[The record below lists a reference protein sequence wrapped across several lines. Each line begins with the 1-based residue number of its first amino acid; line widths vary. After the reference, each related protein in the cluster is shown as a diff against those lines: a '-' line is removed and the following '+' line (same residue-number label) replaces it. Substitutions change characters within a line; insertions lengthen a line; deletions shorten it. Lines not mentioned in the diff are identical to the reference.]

1 MPVNHAGY
9 WPTVHD
15 ILPKLLEHFW
25 YCWPMAQ
32 KMVQNLVVAG
42 IFLLVLS
49 SHVIAGDFQ
58 RVAPVHVDHD
68 GEKWAEKT
76 LKKLSLEEKV
86 GQMFMI
92 RLAMPQFVNLKNPE
106 YLNWLD
112 QIQRYHLGS
121 ALLTVPAEGP
131 SLSKSEPYEAAM
143 LINQLQRTSKIPLLV
158 AADYERGL
166 SMRLNGT
173 TVFPHSMAFGATGK
187 PEFAEQFGKIVA
199 EESRAIGVQWNLMP
213 IADVNSN
220 PANPVINTRSFGED
234 PAQVSALVTAYI
246 RGARNNGLLTAAK
259 HFPGHGD
266 TATDSHL
273 GLAAVNR
280 SREQINQIDLPPFQ
294 AAIAAGTDAVMVA
307 HITAPALEPSQS
319 RVATNSPA
327 IVTGILKQQLGFK
340 GLVITD
346 AMDMGGLTS
355 VYPEG
360 GSAAAR
366 HAAID
371 TVKAGDD
378 MLLLFTDLDGAY
390 KGLLSAIRSGEIP
403 EKRIDESVLKIL
415 RAKASVGLNKASQID
430 INKLSSVISSPENL
444 TTAQLIADSAITLV
458 RDNGRMLPLKPQ
470 GHSSSA
476 PAYGTVQQEGS
487 KFLCIIFTDDVRS
500 DNGRQLQRE
509 LRARVPDA
517 RIIFV
522 DPRIAAGS
530 STEIQTA
537 LNAAENVVAAIYL
550 IPVPGRTVRKEGAG
564 GVNTISVPDATAAL
578 LQSILDAKGE
588 KTVVVSFGSPY
599 FLSDFPQIENY
610 VCAYSNAFTSE
621 TGAVKALFG
630 EIPFRGRLPVTIQ
643 GIAQRGAGTDHPTQ
657 SLRR

>member
-1 MPVNHAGY
+1 MVQ
-9 WPTVHD
+9 
-15 ILPKLLEHFW
+15 KL
-25 YCWPMAQ
+25 
-32 KMVQNLVVAG
+32 VQNLVVAG
-42 IFLLVLS
+42 IVLLALS
-49 SHVIAGDFQ
+49 SGAVAGDFQ
-58 RVAPVHVDHD
+58 RVAPVHLDRD
-68 GEKWAEKT
+68 GEKWAQKT
-76 LKKLSLEEKV
+76 LKKLSLEEKI

-121 ALLTVPAEGP
+121 VLLTVPAEGP
-131 SLSKSEPYEAAM
+131 TLSKSEPYEAAM
-143 LINQLQRTSKIPLLV
+143 LVNQLQRASKIPLLV

-166 SMRLNGT
+166 SMRLYGT
-173 TVFPHSMAFGATGK
+173 TVFPHSMAFGAAVK

-234 PAQVSALVTAYI
+234 PVEVSSLVAAYI

-266 TATDSHL
+266 TSTDSHL

-280 SREQINQIDLPPFQ
+280 TREQINQIDLPPFR

-307 HITAPALEPSQS
+307 HITAPVLESDPS

-327 IVTGILKQQLGFK
+327 IVTGVLKQQLGFK
-340 GLVITD
+340 GLVMTD
-346 AMDMGGLTS
+346 AMDMAGLTG

-360 GSAAAR
+360 GSAAAK

-371 TVKAGDD
+371 TVRAGND
-378 MLLLFTDLDGAY
+378 MLILFTDLDGAY
-390 KGLLSAIRSGEIP
+390 KGLLSAVRSGEIP

-415 RAKASVGLNKASQID
+415 RAKASVGLNKASQVD
-430 INKLSSVISSPENL
+430 INNISSVISSPQIL
-444 TTAQLIADSAITLV
+444 VTAQQIADSAITLV
-458 RDNGRMLPLKPQ
+458 RDNGHMLPLRPQ
-470 GHSSSA
+470 RRSASA

-509 LRARVPDA
+509 LRSRIPDA
-517 RIIFV
+517 KIIFV

-530 STEIQTA
+530 SAEIQSA
-537 LNAAENVVAAIYL
+537 LSSAENVLAAIYL
-550 IPVPGRTVRKEGAG
+550 IPVPGRAVRKEGSTA
-564 GVNTISVPDATAAL
+564 VNTISVPDATAAL
-578 LQSILDAKGE
+578 LQSILEAKRE

-599 FLSDFPQIENY
+599 FLADFPQIENY
-610 VCAYSNAFTSE
+610 VCAYSNALTSE

-630 EIPFRGRLPVTIQ
+630 EIPFHGRLPVTIP
-643 GIAQRGAGTDHPTQ
+643 GIAQRGAGMDHPAQ
-657 SLRR
+657 GLRSGVGAHATR

>member
-1 MPVNHAGY
+1 
-9 WPTVHD
+9 
-15 ILPKLLEHFW
+15 
-25 YCWPMAQ
+25 
-32 KMVQNLVVAG
+32 MVQKFLLAG
-42 IFLLVLS
+42 IFLLALS
-49 SHVIAGDFQ
+49 SPIIAGDFQ
-58 RVAPVHVDHD
+58 RPAPVHLDHD
-68 GEKWAEKT
+68 GEKWAQKT

-92 RLAMPQFVNLKNPE
+92 RLAMPQFVNLKNPD

-112 QIQRYHLGS
+112 QIERYHLGS
-121 ALLTVPAEGP
+121 VLLTVSAEGP

-143 LINQLQRTSKIPLLV
+143 LINQLQHTSKIPLLV

-173 TVFPHSMAFGATGK
+173 TIFPHSMAFGAAGK
-187 PEFAEQFGKIVA
+187 PEFAEQFGRIVA
-199 EESRAIGVQWNLMP
+199 QESRAIGVQWNLMP

-220 PANPVINTRSFGED
+220 PVNPVINTRSFGED
-234 PAQVSALVTAYI
+234 PTEVSALVTAYI
-246 RGARNNGLLTAAK
+246 HGARGSGLLTAAK

-280 SREQINQIDLPPFQ
+280 TRELINQIDLPPFR

-307 HITAPALEPSQS
+307 HITAPSLEPDSS
-319 RVATNSPA
+319 RVATNSTA
-327 IVTGILKQQLGFK
+327 IVTGILKQQLGFN

-366 HAAID
+366 HAATD
-371 TVKAGDD
+371 TVKAGND

-390 KGLLSAIRSGEIP
+390 KGLVAAVRSGEIT

-415 RAKASVGLNKASQID
+415 RAKASVGLNKASQVD

-444 TTAQLIADSAITLV
+444 AVAQQMADSSITLV
-458 RDNGRMLPLKPQ
+458 RENGRMLPLKPQ
-470 GHSSSA
+470 GSSSSA
-476 PAYGTVQQEGS
+476 PAYGAVQKEGS
-487 KFLCIIFTDDVRS
+487 RLLCIIFTDDVRS

-530 STEIQTA
+530 SPEIQSA
-537 LNAAENVVAAIYL
+537 LSSAENVVAAIYL
-550 IPVPGRTVRKEGAG
+550 VPAPGRAVRTEGAT

-578 LQSILDAKGE
+578 LQSILQAKKD

-610 VCAYSNAFTSE
+610 VCAYSNAITSE
-621 TGAVKALFG
+621 TGAIKALFG
-630 EIPFRGRLPVTIQ
+630 EIPFRGRLPVTIP
-643 GIAQRGAGTDHPTQ
+643 GMAQRGAGIDQPAQ
-657 SLRR
+657 GLRSRAGARAVRKN

>member
-1 MPVNHAGY
+1 MLRHGSRIVAKVGPKVE
-9 WPTVHD
+9 W
-15 ILPKLLEHFW
+15 LPAFFCSRSRLLQL
-25 YCWPMAQ
+25 PA
-32 KMVQNLVVAG
+32 
-42 IFLLVLS
+42 IFS
-49 SHVIAGDFQ
+49 AS
-58 RVAPVHVDHD
+58 APVHLDHD
-68 GEKWAEKT
+68 GEKWAQKT
-76 LKKLSLEEKV
+76 LKKMSLEEKV

-121 ALLTVPAEGP
+121 VLLTVPAEGP

-143 LINQLQRTSKIPLLV
+143 LVNQLQRASKLPLLV

-173 TVFPHSMAFGATGK
+173 TVFPHSMAFGAAGK

-199 EESRAIGVQWNLMP
+199 QESRAIGVQWNLMP

-220 PANPVINTRSFGED
+220 PVNPVINTRSFGED
-234 PAQVSALVTAYI
+234 PAQVSSLVTAYI

-266 TATDSHL
+266 TSTDSHL

-280 SREQINQIDLPPFQ
+280 TREQINQIDLPPFR

-307 HITAPALEPSQS
+307 HITAPVLEPDPS

-340 GLVITD
+340 GLVMTD
-346 AMDMGGLTS
+346 AMDMAGLTS

-360 GSAAAR
+360 GSAAAK

-371 TVKAGDD
+371 TVRAGND
-378 MLLLFTDLDGAY
+378 MLILFTDLDGAY
-390 KGLLSAIRSGEIP
+390 KGLLSAVRSGEIP

-444 TTAQLIADSAITLV
+444 VDCAADRRFRHHSCPRQWPYAAAHVAETFGFCSELMEPCNKKEASFCASSLLTMCATTMDASCSASC
-458 RDNGRMLPLKPQ
+458 GRVYPMPASSLWIRALP
-470 GHSSSA
+470 
-476 PAYGTVQQEGS
+476 PAVWP
-487 KFLCIIFTDDVRS
+487 KF
-500 DNGRQLQRE
+500 
-509 LRARVPDA
+509 RARSVQ
-517 RIIFV
+517 RKMFW
-522 DPRIAAGS
+522 PRSIWFLLPG
-530 STEIQTA
+530 A
-537 LNAAENVVAAIYL
+537 LC
-550 IPVPGRTVRKEGAG
+550 GR
-564 GVNTISVPDATAAL
+564 
-578 LQSILDAKGE
+578 
-588 KTVVVSFGSPY
+588 
-599 FLSDFPQIENY
+599 
-610 VCAYSNAFTSE
+610 
-621 TGAVKALFG
+621 KALQ
-630 EIPFRGRLPVTIQ
+630 P
-643 GIAQRGAGTDHPTQ
+643 
-657 SLRR
+657 

>member
-1 MPVNHAGY
+1 
-9 WPTVHD
+9 
-15 ILPKLLEHFW
+15 
-25 YCWPMAQ
+25 
-32 KMVQNLVVAG
+32 MVQKLMLAG
-42 IFLLVLS
+42 VCLLALS
-49 SHVIAGDFQ
+49 SPVIAGDFQ
-58 RVAPVHVDHD
+58 RPSPVHPDHD
-68 GEKWAEKT
+68 GKKWAQKT

-92 RLAMPQFVNLKNPE
+92 RIAMPQFVNLKNPD

-112 QIQRYHLGS
+112 QIARYHLGS
-121 ALLTVPAEGP
+121 VLLTVPAEGP

-143 LINQLQRTSKIPLLV
+143 LINQLQRASKIPLLV

-173 TVFPHSMAFGATGK
+173 TVFPHSMAFGAAGK
-187 PEFAEQFGKIVA
+187 PEFADQFGRIVA
-199 EESRAIGVQWNLMP
+199 QESRAIGVEWNLMP

-246 RGARNNGLLTAAK
+246 QGARSSGLLTAAK

-280 SREQINQIDLPPFQ
+280 TREQIDQIDLPPFR

-307 HITAPALEPSQS
+307 HITAPALEPDPS
-319 RVATNSPA
+319 RVATNSTS
-327 IVTGILKQQLGFK
+327 IVTGILKQQLGFN
-340 GLVITD
+340 GLIITD
-346 AMDMGGLTS
+346 AMDMLGLTS

-366 HAAID
+366 RAAVD
-371 TVKAGDD
+371 TVKAGND

-390 KGLLSAIRSGEIP
+390 KGLIDAVRSGEIP

-415 RAKASVGLNKASQID
+415 RAKASVGLNKASQVD
-430 INKLSSVISSPENL
+430 INNLSSVISSPENL
-444 TTAQLIADSAITLV
+444 ASAQQIADAAITLV
-458 RDNGRMLPLKPQ
+458 RENGRMLPLKPL
-470 GHSSSA
+470 GSVASA
-476 PAYGTVQQEGS
+476 AAYGAVQKEGS
-487 KFLCIIFTDDVRS
+487 KLLCIIFTDDVRS

-530 STEIQTA
+530 TADIQNA
-537 LNAAENVVAAIYL
+537 LNSAENVVAAIYL
-550 IPVPGRTVRKEGAG
+550 VPAPGRAVRIEGAT
-564 GVNTISVPDATAAL
+564 GVNTISVPDGTATL
-578 LQSILDAKGE
+578 LQSILQARRE

-610 VCAYSNAFTSE
+610 VCTYSNATTSE
-621 TGAVKALFG
+621 VGAVKALFG
-630 EIPFRGRLPVTIQ
+630 EIPFRGRLPVTIP
-643 GIAQRGAGTDHPTQ
+643 GVAQRGAGIDHPAQ
-657 SLRR
+657 ALRK

>member
-1 MPVNHAGY
+1 
-9 WPTVHD
+9 
-15 ILPKLLEHFW
+15 
-25 YCWPMAQ
+25 
-32 KMVQNLVVAG
+32 MVQKLVYKVMLAG
-42 IFLLVLS
+42 IFLLALS
-49 SHVIAGDFQ
+49 SAVIAGDFQ
-58 RVAPVHVDHD
+58 RVGPVHLDHD
-68 GEKWAEKT
+68 GEKWAQKT
-76 LKKLSLEEKV
+76 LKKMSLEEKV

-121 ALLTVPAEGP
+121 VLLTVPAEGP

-143 LINQLQRTSKIPLLV
+143 LVNQLQRASKLPLLV

-173 TVFPHSMAFGATGK
+173 TVFPHSMAFGAAGK
-187 PEFAEQFGKIVA
+187 PQFAEQFGKIVA
-199 EESRAIGVQWNLMP
+199 QESRAIGVQWNLMP

-234 PAQVSALVTAYI
+234 PAQVSSLVTAYI

-266 TATDSHL
+266 TSSDSHL

-280 SREQINQIDLPPFQ
+280 TREQINQIDLPPFR
-294 AAIAAGTDAVMVA
+294 AAIAAGSDAVMVA
-307 HITAPALEPSQS
+307 HITAPVLEPDPT

-327 IVTGILKQQLGFK
+327 IVTGILKQQLGFR
-340 GLVITD
+340 GIVMTD
-346 AMDMGGLTS
+346 AMDMAGLTS

-360 GSAAAR
+360 GSAAAK

-371 TVKAGDD
+371 TVRAGND
-378 MLLLFTDLDGAY
+378 MLILFTDLDSAY
-390 KGLLSAIRSGEIP
+390 KGLLSAVRAGEIP

-430 INKLSSVISSPENL
+430 INKLSSIISSPENL
-444 TTAQLIADSAITLV
+444 VTAQQIADSSITLV
-458 RDNGRMLPLKPQ
+458 RDNGHMLPLTSRR
-470 GHSSSA
+470 HSASA
-476 PAYGTVQQEGS
+476 PSYGTVQQEGS
-487 KFLCIIFTDDVRS
+487 KFLCIIFTDDVRN

-509 LRARVPDA
+509 LRTRVPDA
-517 RIIFV
+517 RFIFV

-530 STEIQTA
+530 MAEIQSA
-537 LNAAENVVAAIYL
+537 VSSADNVLAAIYL
-550 IPVPGRTVRKEGAG
+550 VPAPGRAVRKEGATA
-564 GVNTISVPDATAAL
+564 VNTISVPDATAAL
-578 LQSILDAKGE
+578 LQSILEAKRD

-599 FLSDFPQIENY
+599 FLADFPQIENY
-610 VCAYSNAFTSE
+610 VCAYSNAVTSE

-630 EIPFRGRLPVTIQ
+630 EISFRGRLPVTIP
-643 GIAQRGAGTDHPTQ
+643 GMAQRGAGMDQPAQ
-657 SLRR
+657 ALRR

>member
-1 MPVNHAGY
+1 MPADHARFVY
-9 WPTVHD
+9 D
-15 ILPKLLEHFW
+15 ILPKPVSHFW
-25 YCWPMAQ
+25 YCCA
-32 KMVQNLVVAG
+32 MVQKLVFAG
-42 IFLLVLS
+42 IFLLALFS
-49 SHVIAGDFQ
+49 PAIAGDFQ
-58 RVAPVHVDHD
+58 RPAPVHLDHD
-68 GEKWAEKT
+68 GEKWAQKT

-92 RLAMPQFVNLKNPE
+92 RLAMPQFVNLKNPD

-112 QIQRYHLGS
+112 QIERYHLGS
-121 ALLTVPAEGP
+121 VLLTVPAEGP

-143 LINQLQRTSKIPLLV
+143 LINQLQHAAKIPLLV

-173 TVFPHSMAFGATGK
+173 TIFPHSMAFGAAGK
-187 PEFAEQFGKIVA
+187 PEFAEQFGRIVA
-199 EESRAIGVQWNLMP
+199 QESRAIGVEWNLMP

-234 PAQVSALVTAYI
+234 PAQVSALVSAYI

-266 TATDSHL
+266 TGTDSHL

-280 SREQINQIDLPPFQ
+280 TREQINQIDLPPFR

-307 HITAPALEPSQS
+307 HITAPVLEPDPS

-327 IVTGILKQQLGFK
+327 IVTGILKQQLGFS

-371 TVKAGDD
+371 TVRAGND

-390 KGLLSAIRSGEIP
+390 KGLLNAVRSGEIP

-415 RAKASVGLNKASQID
+415 RAKASVGLNKASQVD

-444 TTAQLIADSAITLV
+444 AVAQQIADSAVTLV
-458 RDNGRMLPLKPQ
+458 RDNGRMLPLRPR
-470 GHSSSA
+470 GASA
-476 PAYGTVQQEGS
+476 SAQAYGAVQREGS
-487 KFLCIIFTDDVRS
+487 KLLCIVFTDDVRS

-530 STEIQTA
+530 SLEIQSA
-537 LNAAENVVAAIYL
+537 LNSAENVLAAIYL
-550 IPVPGRTVRKEGAG
+550 IPVPGRAVRTEGAT
-564 GVNTISVPDATAAL
+564 GVNTISVPDATATL
-578 LQSILDAKGE
+578 LQSILQAKRE
-588 KTVVVSFGSPY
+588 RTVVVSFGSPY

-610 VCAYSNAFTSE
+610 VCAYSNALTSE
-621 TGAVKALFG
+621 VGAIKALFG
-630 EIPFRGRLPVTIQ
+630 EIPFRGRLPVTIL
-643 GIAQRGAGTDHPTQ
+643 GIAQRGAGTDQLGQTV
-657 SLRR
+657 RK

>member
-1 MPVNHAGY
+1 MV
-9 WPTVHD
+9 
-15 ILPKLLEHFW
+15 
-25 YCWPMAQ
+25 Q
-32 KMVQNLVVAG
+32 KMVVAG
-42 IFLLVLS
+42 IFLLALCCPAV
-49 SHVIAGDFQ
+49 AGDFQ
-58 RVAPVHVDHD
+58 RVAPVHLDHD
-68 GEKWAEKT
+68 GEKWAQKT

-92 RLAMPQFVNLKNPE
+92 RLAMPQFVNLKNPD

-112 QIQRYHLGS
+112 QIERYHLGS
-121 ALLTVPAEGP
+121 VLLTVPAEGP

-143 LINQLQRTSKIPLLV
+143 LINQLQHAAKIPLLV

-173 TVFPHSMAFGATGK
+173 TIFPHSMAFGAAAK
-187 PEFAEQFGKIVA
+187 PEFAEQFGRIVA
-199 EESRAIGVQWNLMP
+199 QESRAIGVQWNLMP

-234 PAQVSALVTAYI
+234 PAQVSALVSAYI

-266 TATDSHL
+266 TGTDSHL

-280 SREQINQIDLPPFQ
+280 TREQINQIDLPPFR

-307 HITAPALEPSQS
+307 HITAPVLEPDPS

-327 IVTGILKQQLGFK
+327 IVTGILKQQLGFT

-371 TVKAGDD
+371 TVRAGND

-390 KGLLSAIRSGEIP
+390 KGLLNAVRSGEIP

-415 RAKASVGLNKASQID
+415 RAKASVGLNKASQVD

-444 TTAQLIADSAITLV
+444 AVAQHIADSAITLV
-458 RDNGRMLPLKPQ
+458 RDNGRILPLRGK
-470 GHSSSA
+470 GASASA
-476 PAYGTVQQEGS
+476 PAYGDIQKEGS
-487 KFLCIIFTDDVRS
+487 KLLCIIFTDDVRS

-509 LRARVPDA
+509 LRARLPDA

-530 STEIQTA
+530 SPEIQSA
-537 LNAAENVVAAIYL
+537 LNSAENVLAAIYL
-550 IPVPGRTVRKEGAG
+550 IPVPGRAVRTEGAT

-578 LQSILDAKGE
+578 LQSILQAKRE
-588 KTVVVSFGSPY
+588 RTVVVSFGSPY

-610 VCAYSNAFTSE
+610 VCAYSNALTSE
-621 TGAVKALFG
+621 VGAIKALFG
-630 EIPFRGRLPVTIQ
+630 EIPFRGRLPVTIP
-643 GIAQRGAGTDHPTQ
+643 GIAQRGAGTDQLSQTV
-657 SLRR
+657 RK